1 MPGTQMVREERIR
14 RLAAAL
20 KAAEAVRDEIDRRNE
35 EDPNSTRQQQ
45 REPVRQRAVQ
55 DIRLFERM
63 IENLEAAGVGG
74 SLDLEQSKV
83 EELDRLA
90 AKLDEAIK
98 EQALAGLALD
108 SVRKILD
115 SAEQVKDL
123 IKAS

>member
-1 MPGTQMVREERIR
+1 MAREERIK
-14 RLAAAL
+14 RLSAAL
-20 KAAEAVRDEIDRRNE
+20 KAAETVRDEIDRRNE

-55 DIRLFERM
+55 DVRLFQRM

-74 SLDLEQSKV
+74 SLDLDKAQV

-90 AKLDEAIK
+90 EKLDAAIQ
-98 EQALAGLALD
+98 EQAMAGLALD

-115 SAEQVKDL
+115 SAEQVRDL
-123 IKAS
+123 IKVS